1 MQRIFV
7 SLALKSTT
15 QSTIIRKLSSY
26 DRNNRTK
33 KALWEYDNII
43 KSLYIL
49 NYIDSLTIRQGV
61 QKALNRG
68 EAYHKLKRAVFHAH
82 QGKFRV
88 KTELEQYIW
97 SECTRFLAN
106 CIIFYN
112 TFILSALLTQAE
124 KAEKVEEAKVIKGI
138 SPIAWRHVNLLGRF
152 EFQRPQNPIYIDE
165 MIKVLKQEIVWQ
177 RQKPIDELL
186 V

>member
-1 MQRIFV
+1 M
-7 SLALKSTT
+7 
-15 QSTIIRKLSSY
+15 
-26 DRNNRTK
+26 
-33 KALWEYDNII
+33 
-43 KSLYIL
+43 
-49 NYIDSLTIRQGV
+49 RQGV

-106 CIIFYN
+106 CIIFCN
-112 TFILSALLTQAE
+112 SFILSALLTQAE
-124 KAEKVEEAKVIKGI
+124 KLEEAEVIKSI

-152 EFQRPQNPIYIDE
+152 EFQRPQNSLD
-165 MIKVLKQEIVWQ
+165 
-177 RQKPIDELL
+177 IDELIKAL
-186 V
+186 EQKIVW